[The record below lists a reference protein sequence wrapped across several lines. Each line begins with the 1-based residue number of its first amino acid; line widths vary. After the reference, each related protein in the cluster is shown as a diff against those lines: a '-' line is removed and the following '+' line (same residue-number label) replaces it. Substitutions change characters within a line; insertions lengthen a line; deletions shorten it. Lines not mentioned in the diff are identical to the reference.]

1 MSLMFDK
8 LNAMYYYF
16 SQSGYTE
23 KYMRLR
29 KIILENKYDDDDYIF
44 MSKKEINQKYNTAK
58 KRSHKKVEFINDIES
73 NLVLNEINVINEI
86 DEINNINENDDDSSE
101 CSHVVI
107 DYQNDN
113 NMDDCKS
120 NDNEFCHISM
130 YDIV

>member
-29 KIILENKYDDDDYIF
+29 KIILENKYDDDYIF
-44 MSKKEINQKYNTAK
+44 MSKKEINKKYKSTK
-58 KRSHKKVEFINDIES
+58 KRSRKKVEFINDIES
-73 NLVLNEINVINEI
+73 NHVINEI
-86 DEINNINENDDDSSE
+86 DEIDAIDDIDEIDENDDDNSE

>member
-1 MSLMFDK
+1 MFDK

-29 KIILENKYDDDDYIF
+29 KIILEKKYDDDYIF
-44 MSKKEINQKYNTAK
+44 MSNREINKKYHSTK
-58 KRSHKKVEFINDIES
+58 KKSRKNVEMINDIES
-73 NLVLNEINVINEI
+73 NLNIDVINEI
-86 DEINNINENDDDSSE
+86 NEIDDMNNNNDDDSE

-107 DYQNDN
+107 DYQNHK
-113 NMDDCKS
+113 NMDDSES

>member
-29 KIILENKYDDDDYIF
+29 KIILEKKYDDDYIF
-44 MSKKEINQKYNTAK
+44 MSNKEINKKYNSTK
-58 KRSHKKVEFINDIES
+58 KKSRKKVEMINDIES
-73 NLVLNEINVINEI
+73 NLNIDQIDEINEI
-86 DEINNINENDDDSSE
+86 DDMNNNNDDDSE

-107 DYQNDN
+107 DYQNHKN
-113 NMDDCKS
+113 IDDSES